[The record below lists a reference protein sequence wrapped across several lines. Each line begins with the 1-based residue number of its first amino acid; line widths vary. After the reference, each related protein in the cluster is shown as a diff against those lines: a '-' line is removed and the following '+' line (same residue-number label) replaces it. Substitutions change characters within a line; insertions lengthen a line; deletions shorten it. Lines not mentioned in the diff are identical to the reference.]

1 MYILNI
7 DSAIKKMLVN
17 KIRNFIFKNYYQ
29 RIGFSKENSYYS
41 VKSLK
46 RKKKKKMLLLASKL
60 IEKIPDSRN
69 AKEHYQS
76 FIRKKNTKSVKQSEI
91 ITYQPKTFENPN
103 IVDIKSVITEHP
115 KTYIILY
122 YITQDYKTAEINSN
136 SSLYS
141 HTKNV
146 KIF

>member
-1 MYILNI
+1 
-7 DSAIKKMLVN
+7 MLVN

-91 ITYQPKTFENPN
+91 ITYQPKSFWKPRHCWF
-103 IVDIKSVITEHP
+103 KSVITEHL
-115 KTYIILY
+115 KTLY
-122 YITQDYKTAEINSN
+122 ELSKTIRHAEKLGSN

-141 HTKNV
+141 DIKKEKFFKLKKCKNN
-146 KIF
+146 KTSTCF